1 MKGSEQQSEA
11 AEKAADKVRRTAEAE
26 ASRPPQQN
34 PSETTAANDPLA
46 GEAVHDLRHPD
57 LSKGDPDRALPGKDQ
72 IRATMACS
80 RIGTGR
86 RRLSNLLLM
95 QLWQHVCEPAL
106 IR

>member
-1 MKGSEQQSEA
+1 
-11 AEKAADKVRRTAEAE
+11 
-26 ASRPPQQN
+26 
-34 PSETTAANDPLA
+34 
-46 GEAVHDLRHPD
+46 LRHPD
-57 LSKGDPDRALPGKDQ
+57 LSKGDPDRALPGEDQ

-80 RIGTGR
+80 RIGNGR